1 MPLASLR
8 RPRPDE
14 RDEVDDPPG
23 WSADGLHAPQA
34 RRRPGPAARR
44 PVLTAVGVLV
54 VVACA
59 ALGAEVATRV
69 DHRAGYLAVA
79 AYVPQGSVIVSGD
92 LAVVR
97 MTSASG
103 VAAIPSAE
111 EATVLGSRASE
122 PLEPGSLLVGDDLS
136 GALPLPA
143 ADALVGASLASNQ
156 APAGLAPGDSVIV
169 VFSEPDSDASP
180 APTAGTTTSPAAS
193 SSTSTGQGGPA
204 IGTVYAIA
212 VPSAGDQGDASDDE
226 IVTLEIPKSDA
237 AEVTAAS
244 AAGDVSLAEVSSR
257 PSS

>member
-1 MPLASLR
+1 
-8 RPRPDE
+8 
-14 RDEVDDPPG
+14 
-23 WSADGLHAPQA
+23 
-34 RRRPGPAARR
+34 
-44 PVLTAVGVLV
+44 LV

-59 ALGAEVATRV
+59 ALGAEVATRI
-69 DHRAGYLAVA
+69 DHRGDYLAVA
-79 AYVPQGSVIVSGD
+79 AYVPQGAVIVSGD

-97 MTSASG
+97 VTSASG
-103 VAAIPSAE
+103 LATIPATE
-111 EATVLGSRASE
+111 EAAVLGSRASE

-136 GALPLPA
+136 GAVPLPA

-169 VFSEPDSDASP
+169 VFSEPDSDTSP
-180 APTAGTTTSPAAS
+180 APTAGTTPSPTGS
-193 SSTSTGQGGPA
+193 TSTSTGQGGPA

-212 VPSAGDQGDASDDE
+212 VPSASDQADASDDE
-226 IVTLEIPKSDA
+226 IVTLEIPTSDA